1 VNRISAVYLAAC
13 GLLTLAIAMGVGRF
27 AFTPILPMMQ
37 NDHGLSLRLAGLLA
51 SANYVGYFAGALS
64 AIWMRATP
72 RVVVRSS
79 LLAIAILTAAMGVVH
94 APWAWML
101 LRALAGF
108 ASAWILIFASAY
120 ILEQLAAQGRKQLG
134 GVVFGGVG
142 AGIALTGILC
152 LLFLNLS
159 WTADNAW
166 IAAGAVA
173 LALAVPCWPAYAA
186 ATQARPKA
194 QAGSSPLRLR
204 KFSLVIVCYGIFG
217 FGYIIPATFLPA
229 MARQIVPDPAVFG
242 WVWPVFGTMA
252 LLSTLAAG
260 WLSSRFPNRLIWATS
275 HAIMAVGVVMPVLQP
290 GAFGIALSACL
301 VGGTFMVA
309 TMTGLQEARALGK
322 DQAPRLMASIT
333 TAFAIGQIAGPLLV
347 SLAAGSANGM
357 DMILIGDAVL
367 LLGTAAVL
375 ATGVKKRQREQ

>member
-27 AFTPILPMMQ
+27 AFTPLLPMMQ

-64 AIWMRATP
+64 AIWLRATP

-79 LLAIAILTAAMGVVH
+79 LVAIAVLTAAMGFLH
-94 APWAWML
+94 DPWVWMA
-101 LRALAGF
+101 LRALAGL

-120 ILEQLAAQGRKQLG
+120 ILEQLAGQNRKELG

-142 AGIALTGILC
+142 SGIALTGILC

-159 WTADNAW
+159 WSADHAW

-173 LALAVPCWPAYAA
+173 LMLTVLCWPAYAG
-186 ATQARPKA
+186 ATQARPKPI
-194 QAGSSPLRLR
+194 AGSSPLRLR

-229 MARQIVPDPAVFG
+229 MARQIIPNPAVFG

-260 WLSSRFPNRLIWATS
+260 WLSRRFPNRLIWSAS
-275 HAIMAVGVVMPVLQP
+275 HAIMALGVVMPVLQP
-290 GAFGIALSACL
+290 GALGIALSACL

-322 DQAPRLMASIT
+322 EQAPRLMAAIT
-333 TAFAIGQIAGPLLV
+333 TAFALGQIAGPLLV
-347 SLAAGSANGM
+347 SLAAGSPSGM
-357 DMILIGDAVL
+357 DMILAGDAVL
-367 LLGTAAVL
+367 LLASGTLLAA
-375 ATGVKKRQREQ
+375 GVKKRPQEQ

>member
-1 VNRISAVYLAAC
+1 MNRISAVYLATC

-37 NDHGLSLRLAGLLA
+37 NDHGLSLRMAGLLA

-64 AIWMRATP
+64 AIWLRATP

-79 LLAIAILTAAMGVVH
+79 LLAIAVLTAAMGVVH
-94 APWAWML
+94 DPLAWML
-101 LRALAGF
+101 LRGLAGLG
-108 ASAWILIFASAY
+108 SAWILIFASAY
-120 ILEQLAAQGRKQLG
+120 ILEQLAAQNRKGLG

-142 AGIALTGILC
+142 SGIALTGMLC

-173 LALAVPCWPAYAA
+173 LALAIPCWPAYSA
-186 ATQARPKA
+186 ATQARTKA
-194 QAGSSPLRLR
+194 KSGASPLRLR
-204 KFSLVIVCYGIFG
+204 SFTLVIVCYGIFG

-242 WVWPVFGTMA
+242 WVWPVFGTTA

-260 WLSSRFPNRLIWATS
+260 GLSSRFPNRLIWAAS
-275 HAIMAVGVVMPVLQP
+275 HVIMAVGVVMPVLQP
-290 GAFGIALSACL
+290 GALGIALSACL

-322 DQAPRLMASIT
+322 EQAPRLMAAIT
-333 TAFAIGQIAGPLLV
+333 TAFALGQIAGPLLV
-347 SLAAGSANGM
+347 SLVAGSPHGM
-357 DMILIGDAVL
+357 DMILSGDAVL
-367 LLGTAAVL
+367 LLGSGALLAA
-375 ATGVKKRQREQ
+375 GVARRPREQ